1 MRKKLNCGQQ
11 RPLRQGGV
19 TATTHLTGSNI
30 RRPHP
35 AVRQPPLSMRVEG
48 GPDTRAHTRTEG
60 APPVNKQSWILELG
74 SGWWSCGGMSAMAG
88 GGGAGRLCWKTC
100 YFPFVFWLVSV
111 CGEDRTLMVEV
122 GSMARTHL
130 RAKTRCARKLPAHLD
145 VSHITFN
152 GVRVCA
158 WIKDSRVTDPN

>member
-1 MRKKLNCGQQ
+1 MSRNRFSLFSPVGISDEEEAELW
-11 RPLRQGGV
+11 P
-19 TATTHLTGSNI
+19 TAPSASGWCHCNNTHLTGSNI

-122 GSMARTHL
+122 GSMTVREEA
-130 RAKTRCARKLPAHLD
+130 ACSPGCQ
-145 VSHITFN
+145 SHHF
-152 GVRVCA
+152 
-158 WIKDSRVTDPN
+158 